1 MEESLR
7 LLNGNAWGSLRYNPN
22 CITRQALP
30 KAFQAKRKVDVTKA
44 MKQREKENPRNES
57 FSIEGMKR
65 ISRVFNFFFPEVSLK
80 AFKFVSKKIQIK
92 REDLLRED
100 PQPTVRVSFA

>member
-44 MKQREKENPRNES
+44 KKQREKEPQKWIFLNRGNETDIKS
-57 FSIEGMKR
+57 F
-65 ISRVFNFFFPEVSLK
+65 
-80 AFKFVSKKIQIK
+80 
-92 REDLLRED
+92 
-100 PQPTVRVSFA
+100 